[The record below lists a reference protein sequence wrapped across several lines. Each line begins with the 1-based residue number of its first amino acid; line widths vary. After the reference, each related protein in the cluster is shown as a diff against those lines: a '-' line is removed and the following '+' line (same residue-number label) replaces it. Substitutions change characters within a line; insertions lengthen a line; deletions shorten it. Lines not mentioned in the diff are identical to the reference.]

1 MFKTELLSTNQK
13 ENASI
18 TMSSRDIAEL
28 VDARHDSV
36 KRTIERLSDKGVIV
50 RPPMVN
56 EPIADM
62 LGRSRTES
70 VYHVGKR
77 DSYVIVAQLCPEFT
91 ARLVDRW
98 QELEN
103 QQSPQIPQT
112 LPEALRLAADLAEQ
126 NQVLQL
132 ESKQK
137 SEQIE
142 SMESYFRSGMTAP
155 QFAKGLNGVNSSQI
169 NAHLLQ
175 VKWLYKDSNGDWR
188 VTSYARDRYMTEDTS
203 EITAHGK
210 DPIIKYKPTL
220 LKKGAAKLY
229 EWYTQGKLTMK
240 ANWNGEFT
248 QDKAVGL

>member
-1 MFKTELLSTNQK
+1 MSQLLNISEQK
-13 ENASI
+13 SSI
-18 TMSSRDIAEL
+18 TISSREIAEV

-36 KRTIERLSDKGVIV
+36 KRTIERLADKGVIV
-50 RPPMVN
+50 RPPMVD

-62 LGRSRTES
+62 MGRSRTEK
-70 VYHVGKR
+70 VYLIGKR

-103 QQSPQIPQT
+103 QESPQIPQT

-126 NQVLQL
+126 NQALQL

-142 SMESYFRSGMTAP
+142 SMESYFRNGISP
-155 QFAKGLNGVNSSQI
+155 FEFVKGLNGVNSLKI
-169 NAHLLQ
+169 GEFLIGKN
-175 VKWLYKDSNGDWR
+175 WLYEHGNVKR
-188 VTSYARDRYMTEDTS
+188 VHAYARDRYLTEETT
-203 EITAHGK
+203 EISLHGK
-210 DPIIKYKPTL
+210 DPFVAYKPVL
-220 LKKGAAKLY
+220 LRKGAAKLY
-229 EWYTQGKLTMK
+229 EWYIKGELPMK
-240 ANWNGEFT
+240 KNWNGEFT